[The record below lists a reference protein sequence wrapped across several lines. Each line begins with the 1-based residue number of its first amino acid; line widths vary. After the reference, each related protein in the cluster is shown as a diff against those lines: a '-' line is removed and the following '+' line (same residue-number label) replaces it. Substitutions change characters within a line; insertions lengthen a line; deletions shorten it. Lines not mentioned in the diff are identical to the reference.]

1 MSSKTIIS
9 FSFPCYAHH
18 RDLHSFPTRRSS
30 DLYDNIPVLS
40 WLLLGGKCRNCKN
53 RISVLYPAVE
63 LLTALLFVACYL
75 AFGASVEALKWAVFS
90 SLLIVV
96 MITDVLG
103 RILPVKLN
111 FTGFVLC

>member
-53 RISVLYPAVE
+53 RISVLYPAVDRKSTR
-63 LLTALLFVACYL
+63 LNSSHLGISY
-75 AFGASVEALKWAVFS
+75 AVFCLKKKTNENAHLS
-90 SLLIVV
+90 AKERA
-96 MITDVLG
+96 TDV
-103 RILPVKLN
+103 RQ
-111 FTGFVLC
+111 